1 MKISLPKPAELL
13 SLATKIAGAGL
24 GGPIGA
30 ALGAAFQLGK
40 SASEMKSTLS
50 KLQSALNSGAP
61 RANTQMPSQPQ
72 PFNRTTIVIHVHQQ
86 PLQTATQ
93 SPNQRYTMPPIVGND
108 SQWPGFSQ
116 AANAR
121 ITGSGPALFDGTN
134 PWTKNDGRIEERAA
148 VGMVLQ
154 QNDSLRYDA
163 DNKMF
168 YTTSTNGVRTDKL
181 ALSDVV
187 NTIRA
192 NGGATPHAH
201 AFSAV
206 GKLANDAANAPGA
219 ATPQQNPMKA
229 LADVFKQLSEAFG
242 QILQQ
247 LAGGQQNAA
256 KSISDAFDALGKSI
270 AGAGGG
276 AAASNPF
283 LSGMPAMSGVG
294 GGSGAATL
302 GPQAMGI
309 SGATGGA
316 SGSSFTSAPTS
327 PGSASAGSAS
337 GGGNIDSMMSQA
349 EKLLRSDKMEDQ
361 LKGQKMM
368 QQAMRM
374 FELLSK
380 LIEKQSEMQSKA
392 IAAIK

>member
-1 MKISLPKPAELL
+1 MKIGLPKPAQLL
-13 SLATKIAGAGL
+13 SLATKMAGAGL

-50 KLQSALNSGAP
+50 NLQSALNSGAP
-61 RANTQMPSQPQ
+61 RVNAQTPSQPQ
-72 PFNRTTIVIHVHQQ
+72 PFNRTTITIHIHQQ
-86 PLQTATQ
+86 PLQAATQ

-108 SQWPGFSQ
+108 SQWPAFSQ

-121 ITGSGPALFDGTN
+121 ITGGGAALFDGTN

-181 ALSDVV
+181 ALNDVV

-192 NGGATPHAH
+192 HGGATQDARS
-201 AFSAV
+201 FSAV
-206 GKLANDAANAPGA
+206 GKLANEAANTPGA

-229 LADVFKQLSEAFG
+229 LADVFKQLSDVFG
-242 QILQQ
+242 KILQQ

-256 KSISDAFDALGKSI
+256 KSISDAFEALGKSLS
-270 AGAGGG
+270 GAGGG
-276 AAASNPF
+276 SAASSPMF
-283 LSGMPAMSGVG
+283 SGGLSAMGG
-294 GGSGAATL
+294 GGSVSG
-302 GPQAMGI
+302 GPGQQAMGI
-309 SGATGGA
+309 RGTGDGA
-316 SGSSFTSAPTS
+316 SGSSFTSAP
-327 PGSASAGSAS
+327 ASAGSPSAGS
-337 GGGNIDSMMSQA
+337 APGGGNLDSMMSQA

-361 LKGQKMM
+361 IKGQKMM

-374 FELLSK
+374 FELISK